1 MLCSLWEHLPL
12 CNKLVACC
20 GTGEQAR
27 HRCHRRRGSP
37 KSNAPLRHV
46 VGPTLLAA
54 MALRNAHDPQTL
66 PALLA
71 AVALRNA
78 RDPQTL
84 PVELFGRILE
94 LCAAP
99 DDSEAPA

>member
-1 MLCSLWEHLPL
+1 
-12 CNKLVACC
+12 
-20 GTGEQAR
+20 
-27 HRCHRRRGSP
+27 
-37 KSNAPLRHV
+37 
-46 VGPTLLAA
+46 